1 MVSSRL
7 RYMKKVHILLLSI
20 LCVTSLMAQN
30 KRALLIGIGEYPAES
45 GWTRIHGDNDV
56 PLIEEKLLQS
66 GFNQGNIMKLT
77 NSEATCAAIKSSLGQ
92 LVATAAIND
101 VIYVH
106 FSGHGQQITD
116 TNKDETQDHL
126 DESWVPYDA
135 RKKYVAGIY
144 EGENHIIDDY
154 LNAVFTRI
162 RSKIGSHGKLI
173 IVADACH
180 SGSGSRGE
188 EGEDVF
194 IRGTRDNFV
203 IPTKDVNSTFVP
215 DAVDWLFIA
224 ACKSYQTNF
233 EYKAPDGNFYGALTY
248 SISKEIKSLTT
259 STCEDIL
266 KVLDAKVNEKTKSSH
281 KIPQNIDCDGK
292 PSRYSEYMF

>member
-1 MVSSRL
+1 
-7 RYMKKVHILLLSI
+7 MKKVHILLLSI

-116 TNKDETQDHL
+116 TNKDEIQDHL
-126 DESWVPYDA
+126 DESWIPYDA
-135 RKKYVAGIY
+135 RKKYVSGLY
-144 EGENHIIDDY
+144 EGENHITDDY
-154 LNAVFTRI
+154 LNSVFTRL
-162 RSKIGSHGKLI
+162 RSKIGIHGKLI

-188 EGEDVF
+188 RDDDVF
-194 IRGTRDNFV
+194 IRGTRDHFI
-203 IPTKDVNSTFVP
+203 IPNKGAESAFIPKD
-215 DAVDWLFIA
+215 VDWLFIA

-233 EYKAPDGNFYGALTY
+233 EYKAPDGKFYGALTY
-248 SISKEIKSLTT
+248 TISKDISSLTT
-259 STCEDIL
+259 STYEEIL
-266 KVLDAKVNEKTKSSH
+266 KMLESKVNEKTESVH
-281 KIPQNIDCDGK
+281 RIPQNIECDGK
-292 PSRYSEYMF
+292 PSLYSDYMF

>member
-1 MVSSRL
+1 
-7 RYMKKVHILLLSI
+7 MKKSLTLLLSL
-20 LCVTSLMAQN
+20 LCAMPLVAQN
-30 KRALLIGIGEYPAES
+30 KLALLIGIGEYPAES
-45 GWTRIHGDNDV
+45 GWTGIHGDNDV
-56 PLIEEKLLQS
+56 PLIEGKLLKS
-66 GFNQGNIMKLT
+66 GFKHNNIVTLT
-77 NSEATCAAIKSSLGQ
+77 NSDATCAAIKNALEQ
-92 LVATAAIND
+92 LVSAASDKD
-101 VIYVH
+101 VIYIH
-106 FSGHGQQITD
+106 FSGHGQQVTD
-116 TNKDETQDHL
+116 TNQDETNDHL
-126 DESWVPYDA
+126 DESWIPYDA
-135 RKKYVAGIY
+135 RKKYEAGIY
-144 EGENHIIDDY
+144 EGENHIVDDY
-154 LNAVFTRI
+154 LNTVFSRI

-188 EGEDVF
+188 DGEDVF

-203 IPTKDVNSTFVP
+203 IPAKDVNSTFVP
-215 DAVDWLFIA
+215 DTVDWLFIA

-266 KVLDAKVNEKTKSSH
+266 RVLDAKVNEKTKSSH